1 MSKFNVIIQI
11 SSGLL
16 KCMYMSC
23 FIRKTIRIFE
33 SLEIYI
39 TFVVFYVGHT
49 RHKNLLCA
57 DNLQMNFI

>member
-11 SSGLL
+11 SSGFL

-39 TFVVFYVGHT
+39 TLVVFYVGHT

-57 DNLQMNFI
+57 DNLQMNFN